1 MEPGRLDL
9 GQVAAADHLGKD
21 GGDGPLPGLAW
32 QCPARFEGGG
42 SMVL

>member
-1 MEPGRLDL
+1 MAPGRKAHLD
-9 GQVAAADHLGKD
+9 QIGKD
-21 GGDGPLPGLAW
+21 GGADPLPGLAW